1 MTQQPDPADASPALP
16 ALKVVEQE
24 VDPDDPWGDDVL
36 DRQEIADRLTGII
49 RGQQESFVISLDG
62 RWGTGKT
69 FLLKRWAHD
78 LRNQDP
84 PWQAIYYNAW
94 EDDFANDPLL
104 SVTGQLSE
112 HFKKGA
118 LWAKARKLGGLVAP
132 FVQPVASAASIATT
146 GVPVPNIRRSKQA
159 PPNHLADYLEK
170 RAAKDELKKHL
181 AELAGDVREAT
192 GQPLVFIIDE
202 LDRCRPTFAIELLE
216 RVKHIFDVPNIVFVF
231 GINRSEL
238 TKSLESVYGEID
250 AGTYLRR
257 FFDMEFVLPA
267 PDPAQFCR
275 HLLTGYGLDAFF
287 YNLSNSQS
295 DDHFREFRGIAE
307 MLPFILGTMG
317 LSLRDMDYC
326 VRLLSLAT
334 RDMRPGQFRYAELF
348 TVLIAVKITNQD
360 LYRRFV
366 DGTARGADVINYMNT
381 RRGSRDVG
389 APYRS
394 PVAADKIGLVEAI
407 LYCADG
413 GGVVSRQIDALLNGW
428 PLDNRQYL
436 AEHHL
441 RLDKGRDVDK
451 QQLDQL
457 KATVRGCEPSRYPE
471 ILAALAQRID
481 LYSDFAR
488 P

>member
-1 MTQQPDPADASPALP
+1 MTQQSDTSEVPPTLP
-16 ALKVVEQE
+16 ALKIEEQ
-24 VDPDDPWGDDVL
+24 DPDPKKPWSDDKL
-36 DRQEIADRLTGII
+36 GCQEIADRLTGIV
-49 RGQQESFVISLDG
+49 RGQEAPFVISVDG

-69 FLLKRWAHD
+69 FLLKRWAQD
-78 LRNQDP
+78 LQNQGFE
-84 PWQAIYYNAW
+84 AIYFNAW
-94 EDDFANDPLL
+94 EDDFNDDPLL
-104 SVTGQLSE
+104 AIVGQLSE
-112 HFKKGA
+112 HFDEGA
-118 LWAKARKLGGLVAP
+118 ADRIARTLAHAALNIVAKR
-132 FVQPVASAASIATT
+132 
-146 GVPVPNIRRSKQA
+146 
-159 PPNHLADYLEK
+159 LAGMKVDELTPERLLDDYHEQQRTK
-170 RAAKDELKKHL
+170 RAVKDGL
-181 AELAGDVREAT
+181 AQLGHRVRDDT
-192 GQPLVFIIDE
+192 GQPLIFIIDE

-216 RVKHIFDVPNIVFVF
+216 RVKHIFDVKNIVFVF

-238 TKSLESVYGEID
+238 TKSLESVYGKIE
-250 AGTYLRR
+250 AGEYLRR
-257 FFDMEFVLPA
+257 FFDMEFVLSA
-267 PDPAQFCR
+267 PDPLPFCR
-275 HLLTGYGLDAFF
+275 HLLTSYGLDAFF
-287 YNLSNSQS
+287 SNLSDSQN
-295 DDHFREFRGIAE
+295 DDSYFREFRGVAD

-317 LSLRDMDYC
+317 MSLHDMDYC

-389 APYRS
+389 PPYRS
-394 PVAADKIGLVEAI
+394 QVAGAEIDGVEAI

-457 KATVRGCEPSRYPE
+457 KATVRGCENRNYPGV
-471 ILAALAQRID
+471 LAALAQRID
-481 LYSDFAR
+481 IHDGSVSR
-488 P
+488 